1 MVGSMLEIYYVCNDT
16 KNIIIGIE
24 MRITG
29 GKARG
34 ILLTVPIGVEYL
46 RPATDFLR
54 EAVFSSLGIRTRKAF
69 VLDLFAG
76 VGSYGLEALS
86 RGADACV
93 FVENNHLA
101 VDAMENNIKDVKKST
116 ARNFTTKV
124 FCHDVFTWA
133 KTCDVK
139 FDIIFIDP
147 PYNMVENRG
156 QELLAIFAQFLK
168 PSEESRIVIEV
179 PGSHKINIPNDII
192 EIRRLGRTGHSRQPN
207 ALIYG
212 KK

>member
-1 MVGSMLEIYYVCNDT
+1 
-16 KNIIIGIE
+16 

-34 ILLTVPIGVEYL
+34 ILLTVPVGVEYL

-54 EAVFSSLGIRTRKAF
+54 EAVFSSLGPKIHKAF

-76 VGSYGLEALS
+76 VGSYGLESLS

-93 FVENNHLA
+93 FVENNRLA
-101 VDAMENNIKDVKKST
+101 VDAIENNIKSVKKSA

-124 FCHDVFTWA
+124 FCQDVFAWA
-133 KTCDVK
+133 QTCEVK

-147 PYNMVENRG
+147 PYNMVETRG
-156 QELLAIFAQFLK
+156 QELLAMFSKFLK
-168 PSEESRIVIEV
+168 PSEESRMVIEV
-179 PGSHKINIPNDII
+179 PGLHKIEMPNDII

-207 ALIYG
+207 ALIYE